1 MAGRALPPAA
11 RWETRTI
18 QVYILRRL
26 LLLIPTLVGLSLFIF
41 FAVRF
46 LPGDVVDQMLSD
58 FGPSDPTYRAVLEER
73 FNLNGNLPKQY
84 VQWVGEVLRGD
95 FGESFF
101 SNREISDAL
110 RHRLPVTFQLGAMA
124 MVLSAL
130 VAVPI
135 GVFSAIW
142 QDSYLDYVLRSF
154 AVALIAL
161 PSFWLGLIAIVFG
174 FQWFG
179 WVPPI
184 RFEYIW
190 DDPLVNF
197 QILWVPTL
205 ILAGALSGSVMRYTR
220 STMLEV
226 LRQDYVRTARAKG
239 LSERSVII
247 KHSLRNAVLP
257 VITAIGLQTG
267 ILIGGTVV
275 LETIFSLP
283 GIGTYLFDAI
293 NGRDYPVVQ
302 AVTLLVAA
310 VVIFVNVMVDLSY
323 ALIDPRIKYN

>member
-1 MAGRALPPAA
+1 M
-11 RWETRTI
+11 
-18 QVYILRRL
+18 
-26 LLLIPTLVGLSLFIF
+26 LIPTLLGLSLFIF

-46 LPGDVVDQMLSD
+46 LPGDVVDQMLAD
-58 FGPSDPTYRAVLEER
+58 FGPTDPTYRAVLEER
-73 FNLNGNLPKQY
+73 FGLGGNLPKQY
-84 VQWVGEVLRGD
+84 VEWLGEVLRGD

-101 SNREISDAL
+101 TNRPISDAL
-110 RHRLPVTFQLGAMA
+110 ESRLPVTFQLGAMA
-124 MVLSAL
+124 MILSACI
-130 VAVPI
+130 AVPI
-135 GVFSAIW
+135 GVISAVW
-142 QDSYLDYVLRSF
+142 QDSFTDYVLRSF
-154 AVALIAL
+154 AITLIAL

-190 DDPLVNF
+190 DDPITNF

-205 ILAGALSGSVMRYTR
+205 ILAGALSGAVMRYTR

-239 LSERSVII
+239 LTERSVII
-247 KHSLRNAVLP
+247 KHGLRNAILP
-257 VITAIGLQTG
+257 VITVIGLQTG

-293 NGRDYPVVQ
+293 SGRDYPVVQ
-302 AVTLLVAA
+302 AVTMIVAA
-310 VVIFVNVMVDLSY
+310 VVIFVNVAVDLSY

>member
-84 VQWVGEVLRGD
+84 IQWVGEVLRGD

-142 QDSYLDYVLRSF
+142 QDSYLDYALRSF
-154 AVALIAL
+154 AVALIAI
-161 PSFWLGLIAIVFG
+161 PSFWLGLIAIVFD
-174 FQWFG
+174 
-179 WVPPI
+179 
-184 RFEYIW
+184 YLW
-190 DDPLVNF
+190 DDPLVNL

>member
-1 MAGRALPPAA
+1 
-11 RWETRTI
+11 
-18 QVYILRRL
+18 
-26 LLLIPTLVGLSLFIF
+26 
-41 FAVRF
+41 
-46 LPGDVVDQMLSD
+46 MLAD

-73 FNLNGNLPKQY
+73 FNLNGNLPRQY
-84 VQWVGEVLRGD
+84 IQWVGEVLRGD

-142 QDSYLDYVLRSF
+142 QDSYLDYALRSF
-154 AVALIAL
+154 AVALIAI
-161 PSFWLGLIAIVFG
+161 PSFWLGLIAI
-174 FQWFG
+174 
-179 WVPPI
+179 
-184 RFEYIW
+184 RFDYLW
-190 DDPLVNF
+190 DDPLVNL

-226 LRQDYVRTARAKG
+226 LRQDNVRTARAKG

>member
-1 MAGRALPPAA
+1 
-11 RWETRTI
+11 
-18 QVYILRRL
+18 
-26 LLLIPTLVGLSLFIF
+26 
-41 FAVRF
+41 
-46 LPGDVVDQMLSD
+46 
-58 FGPSDPTYRAVLEER
+58 
-73 FNLNGNLPKQY
+73 
-84 VQWVGEVLRGD
+84 
-95 FGESFF
+95 
-101 SNREISDAL
+101 
-110 RHRLPVTFQLGAMA
+110 

-142 QDSYLDYVLRSF
+142 QDSYLDYALRSF
-154 AVALIAL
+154 AVALIAI

-184 RFEYIW
+184 RFEYLW
-190 DDPLVNF
+190 DDPLVNL

-239 LSERSVII
+239 LSERSVIF